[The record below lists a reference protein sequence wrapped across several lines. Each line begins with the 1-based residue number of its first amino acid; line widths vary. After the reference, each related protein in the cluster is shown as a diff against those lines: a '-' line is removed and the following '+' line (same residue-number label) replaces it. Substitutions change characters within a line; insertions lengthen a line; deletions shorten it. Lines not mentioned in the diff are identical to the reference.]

1 MATQKDFRIKNG
13 LQVRGGNIVT
23 SEGSLNLV
31 DQISGDTGQ
40 IIINNGQFGNSF
52 MRLGMIGGGDANS
65 FIRTDRTLEFHIGQ
79 SATSATPSVSIDTS
93 GKTTITSSGTI
104 GGSTVANGYLKITDG
119 SNTLGFDTNEVHTTD
134 NLYLNAEDGTIYL
147 RGNNGGA
154 VTLKNGGITF
164 MSTTRNLQNIG
175 TISNSA
181 FTIPNSIGSAGQVL
195 KVPSSGTTLEW
206 GDSTSGSIT
215 GITNFADNR
224 LLTASG
230 STTINGEAD
239 LTWNDVQ
246 LAFDSGGGSS
256 GSLGAGGV
264 VGSLSSDVILT
275 STNRLVLGQ
284 GGYGRIYISGSDI
297 DISGNLKIGNVQVIN
312 SARNI
317 SNIGTISSGAIT
329 SSGDMLLNSGNTFT
343 DLNIKSDRTSGNIG
357 GVNFVNASDVAS
369 DPATSAMNYDS
380 LTCE

>member
-79 SATSATPSVSIDTS
+79 SATSSTPSVSIDTS

-181 FTIPNSIGSAGQVL
+181 FTIPNS
-195 KVPSSGTTLEW
+195 
-206 GDSTSGSIT
+206 
-215 GITNFADNR
+215 
-224 LLTASG
+224 
-230 STTINGEAD
+230 
-239 LTWNDVQ
+239 
-246 LAFDSGGGSS
+246 
-256 GSLGAGGV
+256 
-264 VGSLSSDVILT
+264 
-275 STNRLVLGQ
+275 
-284 GGYGRIYISGSDI
+284 
-297 DISGNLKIGNVQVIN
+297 
-312 SARNI
+312 
-317 SNIGTISSGAIT
+317 
-329 SSGDMLLNSGNTFT
+329 
-343 DLNIKSDRTSGNIG
+343 
-357 GVNFVNASDVAS
+357 
-369 DPATSAMNYDS
+369 
-380 LTCE
+380 